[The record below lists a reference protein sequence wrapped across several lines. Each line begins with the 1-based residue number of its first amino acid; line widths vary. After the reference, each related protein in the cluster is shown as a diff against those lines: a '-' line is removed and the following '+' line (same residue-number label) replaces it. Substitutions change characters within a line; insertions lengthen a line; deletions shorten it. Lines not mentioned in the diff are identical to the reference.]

1 MEWCHPGSPTPKK
14 PRGEKSSQK
23 MLATVFWDI
32 HGIICIEFL
41 PRGSTIDSDR
51 YIQTLKKLK
60 ARIYRARPALEMQ
73 RVLFHHDNAPPHTS
87 GKTRE
92 TIASI
97 GWKTLPHPPYSPDL
111 APSDYHLFGPMKLH
125 MKGMRHEN
133 VKTTTS
139 SRQLLQ
145 NGSESSHQS
154 STGKVYWPLLRGG
167 LKQSRGTESTSR
179 IEMVFLRYVAVI

>member
-1 MEWCHPGSPTPKK
+1 MEWRHPGSPTPKK

-60 ARIYRARPALEMQ
+60 ARIYRTRPALVMQ

-92 TIASI
+92 TIASM

-133 VKTTTS
+133 DDDLKTTVTKWLREQPPEFY
-139 SRQLLQ
+139 RQGILAL
-145 NGSESSHQS
+145 
-154 STGKVYWPLLRGG
+154 
-167 LKQSRGTESTSR
+167 TERWAKAITR
-179 IEMVFLRYVAVI
+179 HGEYIED

>member
-1 MEWCHPGSPTPKK
+1 MRPGFIIMTLKQNSSQWSGAILGSPTPKK

-92 TIASI
+92 TIASM

-111 APSDYHLFGPMKLH
+111 APSDYWIPPVWSYETTHEGHASWKRRRPQDNCYKMAPRAATRVLPARYTGP
-125 MKGMRHEN
+125 
-133 VKTTTS
+133 
-139 SRQLLQ
+139 
-145 NGSESSHQS
+145 
-154 STGKVYWPLLRGG
+154 YWEVG
-167 LKQSRGTESTSR
+167 
-179 IEMVFLRYVAVI
+179 